1 MNLISKCKTDS
12 LFVAHACVSMWQLL
26 LHADCFASLFIV
38 DNLYFTAYQNTDG
51 SFLAVGSHDNLI
63 YIYNV
68 TEGGQRYTR
77 FGKCPVSKAFGSN
90 TLRCQTVLWWF
101 VVCNVL

>member
-38 DNLYFTAYQNTDG
+38 DNLYFTAYQKHRWQL
-51 SFLAVGSHDNLI
+51 LAVGSHDNLI

-77 FGKCPVSKAFGSN
+77 FGKCTVSKAFGSN